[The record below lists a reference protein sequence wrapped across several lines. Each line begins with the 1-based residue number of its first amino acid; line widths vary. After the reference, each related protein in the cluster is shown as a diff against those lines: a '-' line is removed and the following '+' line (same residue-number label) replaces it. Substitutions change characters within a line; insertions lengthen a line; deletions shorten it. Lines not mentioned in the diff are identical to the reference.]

1 MGIGASRLSSMVSEQ
16 DDLPNFPGDDLSSE
30 IFQSPSV
37 QFFMLNKET
46 LMSMVELPALEIPGD
61 ESSTGFQTAQ
71 SQVIPSVYR
80 RFLDHRNGIIYA
92 TYYNLG
98 SSYSKKPWW

>member
-16 DDLPNFPGDDLSSE
+16 DDLPNFPGDDLSTE

-46 LMSMVELPALEIPGD
+46 LMSMVELPTLEVPDD
-61 ESSTGFQTAQ
+61 ELSTDFQIAQ
-71 SQVIPSVYR
+71 SQVIKTLSSLCAALLWYP
-80 RFLDHRNGIIYA
+80 RNGII
-92 TYYNLG
+92 
-98 SSYSKKPWW
+98 SCI

>member
-16 DDLPNFPGDDLSSE
+16 DDLPNFPGDDLSTE

-46 LMSMVELPALEIPGD
+46 LMSMVELPTLEVPDD
-61 ESSTGFQTAQ
+61 EISTDFQIAQ
-71 SQVIPSVYR
+71 SQVIKTLFFFECR
-80 RFLDHRNGIIYA
+80 
-92 TYYNLG
+92 
-98 SSYSKKPWW
+98 SSLVSLVME